1 MTRTVNPN
9 STQMAII
16 TLTSDLGT
24 SDHYVAVLKGRLYS
38 ALPDVRIVDISHDIP
53 KYDLPR
59 AIFVLKQTWHHF
71 PPNTIHLVGVESLET
86 EQASLV
92 AVRLGGHFFIGA
104 DNGMLSLISQEMPD
118 EAVMLELTPGQK
130 LSSFPMFE
138 VFIPA
143 AAHLAEGGKIT
154 ELGKSMGSI
163 RRGLSQ
169 MPPQNAEM
177 ITANVAFI
185 DSFGNL
191 ITNVDRALFDRFL
204 EGRPFRIALPGKRDE
219 IMRINKSYTESAPGS
234 PMALFGFSG
243 QLEIAIAQGSAHK
256 LLGLKLGDSIRIHI
270 DD

>member
-1 MTRTVNPN
+1 
-9 STQMAII
+9 MAII

-53 KYDLPR
+53 KYDVPR

-71 PPNTIHLVGVESLET
+71 PPNTIHLVGVEALET

-92 AVRLGGHFFIGA
+92 AVRLGGHYFIGA
-104 DNGMLSLISQEMPD
+104 DNGMLSLISHEMPD
-118 EAVMLELTPGQK
+118 EAVMLELMPSQK

-138 VFIPA
+138 VFVPA
-143 AAHLAEGGKIT
+143 ATHLAEGGKLSD
-154 ELGKSMGSI
+154 LGKSIASI
-163 RRGLSQ
+163 RRSLSQ

-191 ITNVDRALFDRFL
+191 ITNVNRELFDRFVD
-204 EGRPFRIALPGKRDE
+204 GRPFRIALPGKRDD
-219 IMRINKSYTESAPGS
+219 IMRLNSSYAEGVPGS

-243 QLEIAIAQGSAHK
+243 QLEIAVVQGSAFR
-256 LLGLKLGDSIRIHI
+256 LLGLKLGDSIRIHV